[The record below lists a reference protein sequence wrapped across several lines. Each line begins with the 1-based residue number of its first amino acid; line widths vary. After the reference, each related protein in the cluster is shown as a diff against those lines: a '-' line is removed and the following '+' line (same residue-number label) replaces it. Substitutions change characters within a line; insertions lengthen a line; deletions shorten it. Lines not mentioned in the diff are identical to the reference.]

1 MTIDVTL
8 KSERYISF
16 FVLHYVLCNLTFNP
30 LNSST
35 FTIKTSLYLSFKST
49 YLLAKRSC
57 KHVS

>member
-1 MTIDVTL
+1 MTIDVIL
-8 KSERYISF
+8 NERYIF

-30 LNSST
+30 LKSST
-35 FTIKTSLYLSFKST
+35 FNIKTSLYLSFKST